1 MTLKLI
7 SARIKNFKSLGDVD
21 LNFRDLTILVGANA
35 SGKSNSLAALGF
47 LNELL
52 TNQTLPPV
60 EKMDRILR
68 VGQKELFYQ
77 INIED
82 DESNKAEYN
91 LVVSLSENNIFI
103 DKEYLLVNGIEVI
116 NIING
121 AGIVKDENDKNS
133 QLYQSSDGDGLA
145 LTDAG
150 KYGHKPFTKKLASYI
165 KDWKFYDVDP
175 DNIRANSRT
184 PKRNI
189 IIYRSVQHDEIMPSL
204 DTDGSKAQTVLQY
217 WAKHDRNKFDEVS
230 QELYDCLN
238 IRLHLVEDVEPLIQ
252 VIEEDGKKIALS
264 NMSDGTLRLI
274 AYFIM
279 LYESDVPTLISIE
292 EPERNFHPGIL
303 QDIADMIKRLSKRT
317 QVIFTTH
324 SSQLLDCFS
333 PEEISSNI
341 SVILLNQKGEIGT
354 KACLLDKLA
363 AYIEINNQ
371 TLRKNKSL
379 LDFAK
384 CLQQLDVN
392 ENKQVFLDDIN

>member
-7 SARIKNFKSLGDVD
+7 SAKIKNFKSLGDVD

-35 SGKSNSLAALGF
+35 SGKSNCLGALRFLSKLLKDQEFPSL
-47 LNELL
+47 NY
-52 TNQTLPPV
+52 
-60 EKMDRILR
+60 MDSILR
-68 VGQKELFYQ
+68 VGEKQIFYELT
-77 INIED
+77 IED
-82 DESNKAEYN
+82 DEDNNDKIEYK
-91 LVVSLSENNIFI
+91 LVLSISENNTLIN
-103 DKEYLLVNGIEVI
+103 KEYLLVNEIEVI
-116 NIING
+116 NIIDG
-121 AGIVKDENDKNS
+121 QGIVKDENGENS
-133 QLYQSSDGDGLA
+133 LPYNFSEGDGLTLA
-145 LTDAG
+145 DVG
-150 KYGHKPFTKKLASYI
+150 KYGNKPITKKLASYI

-175 DNIRANSRT
+175 DSVRRHSIMS
-184 PKRNI
+184 KFV
-189 IIYRSVQHDEIMPSL
+189 IYKYLQHDERIPSL
-204 DTDGSKAQTVLQY
+204 DTDGSEVEDVLQY
-217 WAKHDRNKFDEVS
+217 WHRRDKNNFDKVS
-230 QELYDCLN
+230 QELYECLK
-238 IRLHLVEDVEPLIQ
+238 IKLKLDDVAEPLIK

-333 PEEISSNI
+333 TEEISSDI

-363 AYIEINNQ
+363 ENRDDFSDWMNDFGIGSAIYH
-371 TLRKNKSL
+371 SHL
-379 LDFAK
+379 LEGIFA
-384 CLQQLDVN
+384 D
-392 ENKQVFLDDIN
+392 

>member
-52 TNQTLPPV
+52 MNQTLPPV
-60 EKMDRILR
+60 ERMDRILR

-82 DESNKAEYN
+82 DDNKAEYIIA
-91 LVVSLSENNIFI
+91 VSINENNTFL
-103 DKEYLLVNGIEVI
+103 DKEYLLVNEVEVI

-121 AGIVKDENDKNS
+121 QGIVKDENDENP
-133 QLYQSSDGDGLA
+133 QTYQSSEGDGLTLA
-145 LTDAG
+145 DVG
-150 KYGHKPFTKKLASYI
+150 KYGHKPITKKLASYI
-165 KDWKFYDVDP
+165 KNWKFYDIDP
-175 DNIRANSRT
+175 DSIRFNSGVH
-184 PKRNI
+184 
-189 IIYRSVQHDEIMPSL
+189 IIYNYNYKYLQNDEKIPSL
-204 DTDGSKAQTVLQY
+204 DTNASQAEEVLKY
-217 WAKHDRNKFDEVS
+217 WARRDENKFREVS
-230 QELYDCLN
+230 QELYDCLK
-238 IRLHLVEDVEPLIQ
+238 IRLDILEDVASTIT

-279 LYESDVPTLISIE
+279 LYESDVPTLIGIE

-303 QDIADMIKRLSKRT
+303 QDIADMIKRLSNRT

-333 PEEISSNI
+333 TEEISSDI
-341 SVILLNQKGEIGT
+341 SVVLLNQKGEIGT

-363 AYIEINNQ
+363 ENRDDFSDWMNDFGLGSAIYH
-371 TLRKNKSL
+371 SHL
-379 LDFAK
+379 LEGIVAG
-384 CLQQLDVN
+384 
-392 ENKQVFLDDIN
+392 

>member
-7 SARIKNFKSLGDVD
+7 SAKIKNFKSLGDVD

-35 SGKSNSLAALGF
+35 SGKSNSLEALHF
-47 LNELL
+47 LSRRLKDQELPSL
-52 TNQTLPPV
+52 
-60 EKMDRILR
+60 KYMDSILR
-68 VGQKELFYQ
+68 VGEKQTSYQ
-77 INIED
+77 IIIED
-82 DESNKAEYN
+82 DEDNQAKIEYR
-91 LVVSLSENNIFI
+91 LVLSISENNTLI
-103 DKEYLLVNGIEVI
+103 DREYLLVNEIEVI
-116 NIING
+116 NIIDGKGTVN
-121 AGIVKDENDKNS
+121 DENGENS
-133 QLYQSSDGDGLA
+133 QPYEFSEGDGLTLA
-145 LTDAG
+145 DVG
-150 KYGHKPFTKKLASYI
+150 KYGHKPITKKLASYI

-175 DNIRANSRT
+175 DSVRIHSRIT
-184 PKRNI
+184 KLNM
-189 IIYRSVQHDEIMPSL
+189 IYKSLQHDERIPSL
-204 DTDGSKAQTVLQY
+204 DTDASEVEEVLQY
-217 WAKHDRNKFDEVS
+217 WGRHDKNKFDEVS
-230 QELYDCLN
+230 QELYDCLK
-238 IRLHLVEDVEPLIQ
+238 IKLQLDDVAEPLIK

-333 PEEISSNI
+333 TEEISSDI

-363 AYIEINNQ
+363 ENRDDFSDWMNDFGIGSAIYH
-371 TLRKNKSL
+371 SHL
-379 LDFAK
+379 LEGIFA
-384 CLQQLDVN
+384 D
-392 ENKQVFLDDIN
+392 

>member
-52 TNQTLPPV
+52 MNQTLPPV
-60 EKMDRILR
+60 ERMDRILR

-82 DESNKAEYN
+82 DDNKAEYIIA
-91 LVVSLSENNIFI
+91 VSINENNTFL
-103 DKEYLLVNGIEVI
+103 DKEYLLVNEVEVI

-121 AGIVKDENDKNS
+121 QGIVKDENDENP
-133 QLYQSSDGDGLA
+133 QTYQSSEGDGLTLA
-145 LTDAG
+145 DVG
-150 KYGHKPFTKKLASYI
+150 KYGHKPITKKLASYI
-165 KDWKFYDVDP
+165 KNWKFYDIDP
-175 DNIRANSRT
+175 DSIRFNSGVH
-184 PKRNI
+184 
-189 IIYRSVQHDEIMPSL
+189 IIYNYNYKYLQNDEKIPSL
-204 DTDGSKAQTVLQY
+204 DTNASQAEEVLKY
-217 WAKHDRNKFDEVS
+217 WARRDENKFREVS
-230 QELYDCLN
+230 QELYDCLK
-238 IRLHLVEDVEPLIQ
+238 IKLDLVQDVEPLIQ

-264 NMSDGTLRLI
+264 NMSDGTLRLM

-279 LYESDVPTLISIE
+279 LYQSEVPTLIGIE

-303 QDIADMIKRLSKRT
+303 QDIADMIKRLSNRT

-333 PEEISSNI
+333 TEEISSDI
-341 SVILLNQKGEIGT
+341 SVVLLNQKGEIGT

-363 AYIEINNQ
+363 ENRDDFSDWMNDFGLGSAIYH
-371 TLRKNKSL
+371 SHL
-379 LDFAK
+379 LEGIVAG
-384 CLQQLDVN
+384 
-392 ENKQVFLDDIN
+392 

>member
-7 SARIKNFKSLGDVD
+7 SAKIKNFKSLGDVD

-52 TNQTLPPV
+52 MNQTLPPV
-60 EKMDRILR
+60 ERMDRILR

-82 DESNKAEYN
+82 DDNNKAEYIIA
-91 LVVSLSENNIFI
+91 VSISENNTFL
-103 DKEYLLVNGIEVI
+103 DKEYLLVNEVEVI

-121 AGIVKDENDKNS
+121 QGIVKDENDENP
-133 QLYQSSDGDGLA
+133 QTYQSSEGDGLTLA
-145 LTDAG
+145 DVG
-150 KYGHKPFTKKLASYI
+150 KYGHKPITKKLASYI
-165 KDWKFYDVDP
+165 KNWKFYDIDP
-175 DNIRANSRT
+175 DSIRFNSGVH
-184 PKRNI
+184 
-189 IIYRSVQHDEIMPSL
+189 IIYNYNYKYLQNDEKIPSL
-204 DTDGSKAQTVLQY
+204 DTNASQAEEVLKY
-217 WAKHDRNKFDEVS
+217 WARRDENKFREVS
-230 QELYDCLN
+230 QELYDCLK
-238 IRLHLVEDVEPLIQ
+238 IKLDLVQDVEPLIQ

-264 NMSDGTLRLI
+264 NMSDGTLRLM

-279 LYESDVPTLISIE
+279 LYQSEVPTLIGIE

-303 QDIADMIKRLSKRT
+303 QDIADMIKRLSNRT

-333 PEEISSNI
+333 TEEISSDI
-341 SVILLNQKGEIGT
+341 SVVLLNQKGEIGT

-363 AYIEINNQ
+363 ENRDDFSDWINDFG
-371 TLRKNKSL
+371 LGSAIYHSHL
-379 LDFAK
+379 LEGIVAG
-384 CLQQLDVN
+384 
-392 ENKQVFLDDIN
+392 

>member
-7 SARIKNFKSLGDVD
+7 SAKIKNFKSLGDVD

-35 SGKSNSLAALGF
+35 SGKSNCLGALRFLSKLLKDQEFPSL
-47 LNELL
+47 NY
-52 TNQTLPPV
+52 
-60 EKMDRILR
+60 MDSILR
-68 VGQKELFYQ
+68 VGEKQIFYELT
-77 INIED
+77 IED
-82 DESNKAEYN
+82 DEDNNDKIEYK
-91 LVVSLSENNIFI
+91 LVLSISENNTLIN
-103 DKEYLLVNGIEVI
+103 KEYLLVNEIEVI
-116 NIING
+116 NIIDG
-121 AGIVKDENDKNS
+121 QGIVKDENGENS
-133 QLYQSSDGDGLA
+133 LPYNFSEGDGLTLA
-145 LTDAG
+145 DVG
-150 KYGHKPFTKKLASYI
+150 KYGNKPITKKLASYI

-175 DNIRANSRT
+175 DSVRIHSRIT
-184 PKRNI
+184 KLNM
-189 IIYRSVQHDEIMPSL
+189 IYKSLQHDERIPSL
-204 DTDGSKAQTVLQY
+204 DTDASEVEEVLQY
-217 WAKHDRNKFDEVS
+217 WGRHDKNKFDEVS
-230 QELYDCLN
+230 QELYDCLK
-238 IRLHLVEDVEPLIQ
+238 IKLQLDDVAEPLIK

-333 PEEISSNI
+333 TEEISSDI

-363 AYIEINNQ
+363 ENRDDFSDWMNDFGIGSAIYH
-371 TLRKNKSL
+371 SHL
-379 LDFAK
+379 LEGIFA
-384 CLQQLDVN
+384 D
-392 ENKQVFLDDIN
+392 

>member
-7 SARIKNFKSLGDVD
+7 SARIKNFKSLGDVN

-52 TNQTLPPV
+52 MNQTLPPV
-60 EKMDRILR
+60 ERMDRILR

-82 DESNKAEYN
+82 DDNNKAEYIIA
-91 LVVSLSENNIFI
+91 VSISENNTFL
-103 DKEYLLVNGIEVI
+103 DKEYLLVNGVEVI

-121 AGIVKDENDKNS
+121 QGIVKDENDENP
-133 QLYQSSDGDGLA
+133 QTYQSSEGDGLTLA
-145 LTDAG
+145 DVG
-150 KYGHKPFTKKLASYI
+150 KYGHKPITKKLASYI
-165 KDWKFYDVDP
+165 KNWKFYDVDP
-175 DNIRANSRT
+175 DSIRFNSGVH
-184 PKRNI
+184 
-189 IIYRSVQHDEIMPSL
+189 IIYNYNYKYLQNDEKIPSL
-204 DTDGSKAQTVLQY
+204 DTNASQSEEVLKY
-217 WAKHDRNKFDEVS
+217 WARRDENKFREVS
-230 QELYDCLN
+230 QELYDCLK
-238 IRLHLVEDVEPLIQ
+238 IKLDLVQDVEPLIQ

-264 NMSDGTLRLI
+264 NMSDGTLRLM

-279 LYESDVPTLISIE
+279 LYQSEVPTLIGIE

-303 QDIADMIKRLSKRT
+303 QDIADMIKRLSNRT

-333 PEEISSNI
+333 TEEISSDI
-341 SVILLNQKGEIGT
+341 SVVLLNQKGEIGT

-363 AYIEINNQ
+363 ENRDDFSDWINDFG
-371 TLRKNKSL
+371 LGSAIYHSHL
-379 LDFAK
+379 LEGIVAG
-384 CLQQLDVN
+384 
-392 ENKQVFLDDIN
+392 

>member
-7 SARIKNFKSLGDVD
+7 SAKIKNFKSLGDVD

-35 SGKSNSLAALGF
+35 SGKSNSLEALRF
-47 LNELL
+47 LSKLLKEQELPSL
-52 TNQTLPPV
+52 
-60 EKMDRILR
+60 KYMDSILR
-68 VGQKELFYQ
+68 VGEKQTFYQ
-77 INIED
+77 IIIED
-82 DESNKAEYN
+82 DEDNKAKVEYS
-91 LVVSLSENNIFI
+91 LVLSISENNTLI
-103 DKEYLLVNGIEVI
+103 DREYLLVNEIEVI

-121 AGIVKDENDKNS
+121 QGKVKDENDKNS
-133 QLYQSSDGDGLA
+133 QLYQSSEGDGLA

-165 KDWKFYDVDP
+165 RDWKLYDVDP
-175 DNIRANSRT
+175 GIIRTFNKINKRL
-184 PKRNI
+184 KRNTI
-189 IIYRSVQHDEIMPSL
+189 RKPVSGDEIMPSL
-204 DTDGSKAQTVLQY
+204 DTHAIEAEEVLQY
-217 WAKHDRNKFDEVS
+217 WARHDKNKFDEVS
-230 QELYDCLN
+230 QELYDCLK
-238 IRLHLVEDVEPLIQ
+238 IKLQLVEDVEPLIK

-279 LYESDVPTLISIE
+279 LYQSDVPTLISIE

-333 PEEISSNI
+333 TEEISSDI

-354 KACLLDKLA
+354 QACLLDKLA
-363 AYIEINNQ
+363 ENRDDLSDWMN
-371 TLRKNKSL
+371 
-379 LDFAK
+379 DFGIGSAIYHSH
-384 CLQQLDVN
+384 L
-392 ENKQVFLDDIN
+392 IG